1 MARQTSEVRRDAPE
15 VDDLPASQRARRDR
29 IVETAVELL
38 GTDDYEKIH
47 MRLVADRAGV
57 ALGTLYRYF
66 PSKERLFATALNR
79 WAQTFQQSYERTIRS
94 AESEPAE
101 RVRRTMHVALKAF
114 ERNPRFFGLLM
125 ALQVSDDPEVAALYE
140 RYTGTTSNVVRDAL
154 DGIDERWI
162 EPIET
167 LVWAAVFNL
176 LRRWSLGR
184 MPMSEVRSQLDDC
197 IDVIFSSPTGAR
209 LAS

>member
-38 GTDDYEKIH
+38 GTDDYDSIH

-94 AESEPAE
+94 SESEPAE

-154 DGIDERWI
+154 DGIDERWV

-184 MPMSEVRSQLDDC
+184 MPMTEVRSQLDDC
-197 IDVIFSSPTGAR
+197 IDVIFSTPTGAR
-209 LAS
+209 LAG

>member
-38 GTDDYEKIH
+38 ATDDYEKIH

-154 DGIDERWI
+154 DGIDERWV

-197 IDVIFSSPTGAR
+197 IDVIFSTPTGAR
-209 LAS
+209 LAG

>member
-1 MARQTSEVRRDAPE
+1 MARQTSEVRRHAPE

>member
-79 WAQTFQQSYERTIRS
+79 WAETFQQSYERTIRS
-94 AESEPAE
+94 SESEPAE

-154 DGIDERWI
+154 DGIDDRWI

-184 MPMSEVRSQLDDC
+184 MPMSEVRSRLDDC
-197 IDVIFSSPTGAR
+197 IDVIFSTPTGAR
-209 LAS
+209 LAG

>member
-15 VDDLPASQRARRDR
+15 VDELPASQRARRDR

-66 PSKERLFATALNR
+66 PSKERLFATALIR

-94 AESEPAE
+94 SESDPAE

-140 RYTGTTSNVVRDAL
+140 RYTGTTSRVVRDAL

-167 LVWAAVFNL
+167 LVWAALFNL

-197 IDVIFSSPTGAR
+197 IDVIFSTPTGAR
-209 LAS
+209 LAG

>member
-15 VDDLPASQRARRDR
+15 VDELPASQRARRDR

-66 PSKERLFATALNR
+66 PSKERLFATALIR

-94 AESEPAE
+94 SESDPAE

-140 RYTGTTSNVVRDAL
+140 RYTGTTSRVVRDAL

-197 IDVIFSSPTGAR
+197 IDVIFSTPTGAR
-209 LAS
+209 LAG

>member
-79 WAQTFQQSYERTIRS
+79 WAETFQQSYERTIRS
-94 AESEPAE
+94 SESEPAQ

-184 MPMSEVRSQLDDC
+184 MPMSEVRSHLDDC
-197 IDVIFSSPTGAR
+197 IDVIFSTPTGAR
-209 LAS
+209 LAG

>member
-1 MARQTSEVRRDAPE
+1 MARPMTDARREAPA

-38 GTDDYEKIH
+38 ATDDYEKIH

-66 PSKERLFATALNR
+66 PSKERLFATALIR
-79 WAQTFQQSYERTIRS
+79 WAQTFEQSYERSIRT
-94 AESEPAE
+94 AETDPVV
-101 RVRRTMHVALKAF
+101 RLRRTLGVALKGF
-114 ERNPRFFGLLM
+114 ERSPRFFGLLI
-125 ALQVSDDPEVAALYE
+125 ALQASDDPEVAARLE
-140 RYTGTTSNVVRDAL
+140 TFTGTTSGVVRDAL
-154 DGIDERWI
+154 EGIDEQWV

-176 LRRWSLGR
+176 LRNWSFDRLT
-184 MPMSEVRSQLDDC
+184 MPEVRRRLDAC
-197 IDVIFSSPTGAR
+197 VDVIFGSPLGPP
-209 LAS
+209 S